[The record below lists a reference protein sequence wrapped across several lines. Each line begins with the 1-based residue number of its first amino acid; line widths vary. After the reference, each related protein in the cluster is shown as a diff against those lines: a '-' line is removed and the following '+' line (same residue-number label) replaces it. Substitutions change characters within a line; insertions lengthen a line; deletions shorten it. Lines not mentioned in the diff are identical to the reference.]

1 MHPAAAMSFLGID
14 AGNIGHLWYLSNNPA
29 IANFETGGAVPPM
42 YDLSTSARHLLSLST
57 VRKAGTVCQ

>member
-14 AGNIGHLWYLSNNPA
+14 AGKIGHLWYLSNNPA

-42 YDLSTSARHLLSLST
+42 DDLSTSTWGIS
-57 VRKAGTVCQ
+57 